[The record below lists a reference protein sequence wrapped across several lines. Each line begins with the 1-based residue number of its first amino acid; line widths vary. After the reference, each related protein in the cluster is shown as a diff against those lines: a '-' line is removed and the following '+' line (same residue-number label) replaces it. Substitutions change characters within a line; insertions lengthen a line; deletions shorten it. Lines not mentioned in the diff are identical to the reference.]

1 MEDSGANYL
10 TEEQGRANQKGQALI
25 NTEFICILK
34 FQCVK
39 EDVRG
44 SLLCKRSISQTLNL
58 M

>member
-10 TEEQGRANQKGQALI
+10 TEEKGRANQKGQALV

-44 SLLCKRSISQTLNL
+44 SL
-58 M
+58 